1 MVEFISKALF
11 LIAEIGVI
19 VVMVIIILKERQKRK
34 ENVNKIKPHGKGGS
48 VPNQRTLYLD

>member
-1 MVEFISKALF
+1 MVDFISKALF

-34 ENVNKIKPHGKGGS
+34 VNEDKIKRHGKAS
-48 VPNQRTLYLD
+48 AAPNQNTLYLD

>member
-34 ENVNKIKPHGKGGS
+34 KNENKIKPHGKGSS
-48 VPNQRTLYLD
+48 VPNQHTVYLD

>member
-19 VVMVIIILKERQKRK
+19 VVMVIIILRERQKRK
-34 ENVNKIKPHGKGGS
+34 RNENKIKLHGKRNS
-48 VPNQRTLYLD
+48 VRSQHTVYLD